1 MLRRNP
7 ERGPNRWVPVG
18 GRVEDGEQAQD
29 AAVREV
35 VEETGLDVRSSIFP
49 LECRYGFERDGR
61 AFEEEAFAARV
72 PGAWEPVLDSA
83 EHDGYAWTSLADAAR
98 RIAWPE
104 NRAALDAL
112 AEFF

>member
-7 ERGPNRWVPVG
+7 GRGPHRWVPVG
-18 GRVEDGEQAQD
+18 GRVEEGEEAPA

-35 VEETGLDVRSSIFP
+35 TEETGLDVQSSIFA
-49 LECRYGFERDGR
+49 LECGYAFERDGR

-72 PGAWEPVLDSA
+72 PGGWEPVLDPA
-83 EHDGYAWTSLADAAR
+83 EHDGYAWTSLAVAAR

-112 AEFF
+112 ARRL